1 VIVASLD
8 AAKSRSEDPNKV
20 QNLTQRLERRLLEA
34 VGPEPLR
41 WGTRS
46 RQGKR
51 EAVASAV
58 TVVIGSQ
65 RAAEGGYGDAAFQV
79 RTALMTRHDRSLP
92 GAPHPSKS
100 RCYWLET
107 SAGASSPR
115 RSLRGEHAAEVVI
128 VGGGYTGLSAALH
141 LAESFPEHRILLL
154 EAARVGCGASGQNSG
169 LVLPFIHGAEEI
181 VRDLLRRQRVE
192 EARAVYRETS
202 AGIGIIEH
210 LVGAHQL
217 DCEWERVD
225 CMRAALTGR
234 QQSRLERERE
244 MYEALGVKAEWVSGA
259 ALRPRVDPARY
270 RGALRIAAGGM
281 LHPGKLAREVCRLVK
296 ARGVEIHEES
306 PALEILP
313 GPTLT
318 VRTPGGSVRAPA
330 LVLATNAYTAQ
341 LGMFRRRIIPIHSYS
356 IATEPL
362 SDQQIE
368 TLAWRGREP
377 LLDARAFFELF
388 RLTRDNRILHSG
400 GDAFYCFNGAI
411 LDGADHPDY
420 ARLEGALRRTFP
432 ELGPVS
438 ITHRWVGHVGLTLPM
453 APTFGVQGAARNIYF
468 AGGYS
473 GHGVP
478 VAFLAGRLLRDL
490 YAGEPPP
497 PALEFIH
504 GRRLPPVPFEPLA
517 SIGFAL
523 YKRYL
528 RWADSR

>member
-1 VIVASLD
+1 MRRRERVLRGGLPAS
-8 AAKSRSEDPNKV
+8 
-20 QNLTQRLERRLLEA
+20 
-34 VGPEPLR
+34 
-41 WGTRS
+41 
-46 RQGKR
+46 
-51 EAVASAV
+51 
-58 TVVIGSQ
+58 
-65 RAAEGGYGDAAFQV
+65 
-79 RTALMTRHDRSLP
+79 H
-92 GAPHPSKS
+92 S

-107 SAGASSPR
+107 SGGDAPPLR
-115 RSLRGEHAAEVVI
+115 ELRGEQAADVAV

-141 LAESFPEHRILLL
+141 LAEAFPERRILLL
-154 EAARVGCGASGQNSG
+154 EAGRIGCGASGRNSG
-169 LVLPFIHGAEEI
+169 LVLPFIHGAEAI
-181 VRDLLRRQRVE
+181 VQRLLRAERIE

-202 AGIGIIEH
+202 AGIGIIED
-210 LVGAHQL
+210 LVRAHHL

-234 QQSRLERERE
+234 QQERLERERG
-244 MYEALGVKAEWVSGA
+244 MFEALGVEAEWVSGA

-270 RGALRIAAGGM
+270 RGALRVAVGGV
-281 LHPGKLAREVCRLVK
+281 LHPGKLAREVRRLVQ

-313 GPTLT
+313 GSNVT
-318 VRTPGGSVRAPA
+318 VRTPRGSVRAPA
-330 LVLATNAYTAQ
+330 LVLATNAYTAR
-341 LGMFRRRIIPIHSYS
+341 LGMFRRRIIPIHSYGV
-356 IATEPL
+356 ATERL
-362 SDQQIE
+362 SDRQIE
-368 TLAWRGREP
+368 ELAWQRRET
-377 LLDARAFFELF
+377 LTDVRAFFELF
-388 RLTRDNRILHSG
+388 RLTREGRILHNG

-411 LDGADHPDY
+411 RDPEHHPDY
-420 ARLEGALRRTFP
+420 GRLEGALRRAFP
-432 ELGPVS
+432 GLGPVS

-453 APTFGVQGAARNIYF
+453 TPTFGVLGAARNIYF

-497 PALEFIH
+497 SELEFIRD
-504 GRRLPPVPFEPLA
+504 RRLPPVPPEPLA